1 MGVSSQHKLGLEHC
15 RRRERKEQ
23 WGEAVTSARVGMVS
37 FPIFMG
43 KLGELCEIFS
53 SMVLLGGFH
62 LRDEELVGG

>member
-43 KLGELCEIFS
+43 KLGECVKYFQVWFFWEDFI
-53 SMVLLGGFH
+53 
-62 LRDEELVGG
+62 